1 MKLRSIRHLIGEGFS
16 NIWVNRLMSLASVG
30 VLVACMVI
38 IGLAI
43 LITENVNLALGNLEK
58 QNVVMVYMEDYNWAL
73 YDESDN
79 DKDNAEDKTEDKNTS
94 EDGETSDGEKNEDE
108 ASDDEDSEKSEDKD
122 TEKEDGEEPDEN
134 GIRYSDYVIHNEKEA
149 KALCVKIEK
158 LKNVEKV
165 EFVSR
170 EEALKSVVETMPEG
184 SQEAMNFDDK
194 YGNPIPYAAKVT
206 MTDMAHFDE
215 TVKEIE
221 KLTGVDEVVSQ
232 KELAAQITAFKKGI
246 GVAGFWIIAILIIIA
261 LVIVSN
267 TIRVTMYNRKL
278 EISIMKAVGATDTFV
293 RIPFVVEGMVIG
305 IISAVISEFLLYFC
319 YRVATETITKVLS
332 SGEIIKYGDMA
343 GYIFLVFVAIGIIA
357 GAIGSFIMIGKYLRK
372 EGSEFAA
379 I

>member
-1 MKLRSIRHLIGEGFS
+1 MKLRSIRHLVGEGFS
-16 NIWVNRLMSLASVG
+16 NIWVNRLMSLASIG

-43 LITENVNLALGNLEK
+43 LITDNVNLALGNLEK

-73 YDESDN
+73 YDTTEDN
-79 DKDNAEDKTEDKNTS
+79 KKEEAADKDDQDLSENEENEEDEDK
-94 EDGETSDGEKNEDE
+94 
-108 ASDDEDSEKSEDKD
+108 
-122 TEKEDGEEPDEN
+122 PDEN

-149 KALCVKIEK
+149 KDLCKKIEK
-158 LKNVEKV
+158 LDNVEKV

-184 SQEAMNFDDK
+184 SKEAMTFDDK

-206 MTDMAHFDE
+206 MKDMSKFDD
-215 TVKEIE
+215 TVKGIE
-221 KLTGVDEVVSQ
+221 KITGVDQVVSQ

-246 GVAGFWIIAILIIIA
+246 GVAGFWIIAILVIIS

-278 EISIMKAVGATDTFV
+278 EISIMKAVGATDSFV
-293 RIPFVVEGMVIG
+293 RIPFIVEGMVIG
-305 IISAVISEFLLYFC
+305 LISAVISEFLLYFC

-332 SGEIIKYGDMA
+332 SGGIIPYSERA
-343 GYIFLVFVAIGIIA
+343 GFIFLVFAVIGIIA